1 MILVDGD
8 PLNRISDIRRVTLTI
23 KDGVTY
29 DPNAIW
35 GTLGVKPGS

>member
-8 PLNRISDIRRVTLTI
+8 PLNRISDIRRVVLTV
-23 KDGVTY
+23 KGGVTY

-35 GTLGVKPGS
+35 ETWA